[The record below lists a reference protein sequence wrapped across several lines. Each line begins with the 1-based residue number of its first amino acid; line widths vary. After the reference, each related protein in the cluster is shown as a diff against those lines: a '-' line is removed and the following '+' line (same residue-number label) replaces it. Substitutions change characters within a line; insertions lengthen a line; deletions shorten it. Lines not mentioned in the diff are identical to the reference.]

1 MITNQDFKTY
11 FNKIQSF
18 FNRHQITVCFL
29 YFIFGGLLTL
39 SFAPFDFYLL
49 APLFIFP
56 IFYTAIFSSPRDA
69 ARHSFFYGIGL
80 FLSGSYWIYISVYVF
95 GKSPIWLAIILTAAL
110 IAFMAFYFAC
120 MGWLMSR
127 LINKDVKKIVIFGPI
142 VWVFIEWLRG
152 WAFSGF
158 PWLSLGYSQID
169 SPLSGWAPIFGV
181 YGISLMLLLSISGCF
196 LAIFKNN
203 YKLSFSIIIL
213 PWLIGYGLQTFDWTT
228 VYGAPIKTTI
238 VQGGIPQD
246 KKWLS
251 EEFATT
257 LDIYRNTATKK
268 SNSDLIVW
276 PEVAIPAAIDQV
288 KDYINSLQETIS
300 ESSKTLIF
308 GILERD
314 FVIHEI
320 YNSVLLLDGKRQ
332 QIYRKHHLVPFGE
345 YFPVPDFIRNWMRLM
360 SLPNRDF
367 TAGSG
372 NQGLLV
378 TSKGVNIAAAICY
391 ENFFGAE
398 QLHVLPDA
406 KVLINVSNDAW
417 FGDSIAPHQN
427 LQMARMRAIETGRSV
442 IRSTNNGI
450 SAFINP
456 HGDLMKVA
464 PQFEFA
470 VINMDVE
477 LRDGLTPYAQM
488 GNWPIALL
496 FPFVVGCAIILVNRN
511 DL

>member
-29 YFIFGGLLTL
+29 YFIFGVLLTL

-95 GKSPIWLAIILTAAL
+95 GKSPIWLAITLTAAL

-196 LAIFKNN
+196 LAI
-203 YKLSFSIIIL
+203 
-213 PWLIGYGLQTFDWTT
+213 
-228 VYGAPIKTTI
+228 
-238 VQGGIPQD
+238 
-246 KKWLS
+246 
-251 EEFATT
+251 
-257 LDIYRNTATKK
+257 
-268 SNSDLIVW
+268 
-276 PEVAIPAAIDQV
+276 
-288 KDYINSLQETIS
+288 
-300 ESSKTLIF
+300 
-308 GILERD
+308 
-314 FVIHEI
+314 
-320 YNSVLLLDGKRQ
+320 
-332 QIYRKHHLVPFGE
+332 
-345 YFPVPDFIRNWMRLM
+345 
-360 SLPNRDF
+360 
-367 TAGSG
+367 
-372 NQGLLV
+372 
-378 TSKGVNIAAAICY
+378 
-391 ENFFGAE
+391 
-398 QLHVLPDA
+398 
-406 KVLINVSNDAW
+406 
-417 FGDSIAPHQN
+417 
-427 LQMARMRAIETGRSV
+427 
-442 IRSTNNGI
+442 
-450 SAFINP
+450 
-456 HGDLMKVA
+456 
-464 PQFEFA
+464 
-470 VINMDVE
+470 
-477 LRDGLTPYAQM
+477 
-488 GNWPIALL
+488 
-496 FPFVVGCAIILVNRN
+496 
-511 DL
+511 